1 MDRKKAI
8 EGLEA
13 LLKYNHIG
21 RLSGA
26 DIETL
31 NFAID
36 SLKVDE
42 MYQLLFEDPGRVII
56 VPEDA
61 TNGDAI
67 LAIFPDAEHYHNN
80 NVIDTDIDGG
90 TLYHEDWWEAPYK
103 RGNGNDE
110 KID

>member
-8 EGLEA
+8 EVIQA
-13 LLKYNHIG
+13 LLDCNYIG
-21 RLSGA
+21 SLSGE
-26 DIETL
+26 DIEAL

-42 MYQLLFEDPGRVII
+42 MYQLLFEDPDRVII

-103 RGNGNDE
+103 RGNADGNDN
-110 KID
+110 